1 MYKKVE
7 IKPSQ
12 IKRNEALEGET
23 IEHKFQRILNN
34 NEPIKDGAPLIYT
47 ERSEG
52 VKAGYNIRTDR
63 FDVAL
68 DAMTVVHKSR
78 AAQRDA
84 LNKPDEKKEDGEA
97 ETTRANEE

>member
-1 MYKKVE
+1 MYKTPKQNRT
-7 IKPSQ
+7 Q
-12 IKRNEALEGET
+12 ISVNNTTEGES

-34 NEPIKDGAPLIYT
+34 KEPIKDGAPLIYT

-68 DAMTVVHKSR
+68 DAMTVVHR
-78 AAQRDA
+78 AKTAQRDE
-84 LNKPDEKKEDGEA
+84 KPKSKENDGEA
-97 ETTRANEE
+97 ETIHANDKE